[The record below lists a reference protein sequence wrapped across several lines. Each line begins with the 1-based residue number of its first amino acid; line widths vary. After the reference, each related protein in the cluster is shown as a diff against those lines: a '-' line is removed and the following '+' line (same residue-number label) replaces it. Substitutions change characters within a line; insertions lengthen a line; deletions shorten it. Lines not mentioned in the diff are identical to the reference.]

1 MIIGLQG
8 SLGAGKTTFTR
19 GFARGLNISEPVTSP
34 TYTLIR
40 QYEGRLPFYHMDL
53 YRIGD
58 EEEFYLLGADEMIYG
73 KGICLIEWYERVI
86 NLLPRDMIHIKITI
100 NEDQSRTIAI
110 EGWEILLIF
119 LPVVAVLVQQNL
131 LKRVICV
138 N

>member
-19 GFARGLNISEPVTSP
+19 GFARGLDISEPVTSP

-86 NLLPRDMIHIKITI
+86 NLLPKDMIHINITI

-110 EGWEILLIF
+110 EGWEI
-119 LPVVAVLVQQNL
+119 
-131 LKRVICV
+131 
-138 N
+138 